1 MSDLTSDD
9 STQDSTGSQPARV
22 VSSDVT
28 TSHNKPT
35 QFLDAK
41 FRQKLKKGKFRE
53 VAPIDPMLEAPVA
66 DTHAHLDMLQ
76 DPGLNLARCAVHGV
90 RFVCAMVDLVEDAQ
104 TTYENLDSWLTRAS
118 VLVPEIERTAQPCS
132 ALPIALP
139 LVRIAIGCHPHYAK
153 SYTDTHE
160 ELLLAKLADPHTC
173 ALGEVGLD
181 YHYDHSPRDVQ
192 REVFRRQIRVA
203 HKVGVPILLHLREAH
218 DDAYE
223 ILCEEGFPE
232 AGCVLH
238 CFNLGYDELE
248 RWHKKGC
255 FAAFGGPLT
264 FTSAPEVRDAAA
276 QFDTSLT
283 LTETDSPFMTPHP
296 MRGIECG
303 PEHTVY
309 TAKVLAEVCN
319 AGPGAE
325 RAAFLNSV
333 YDNAIKLLG

>member
-1 MSDLTSDD
+1 MSDQQAADNTQSNTS
-9 STQDSTGSQPARV
+9 SQPARV

-28 TSHNKPT
+28 ASHNKPT
-35 QFLDAK
+35 QFVDAK
-41 FRQKLKKGKFRE
+41 FRQKLKKGRFRE
-53 VAPIDPMLEAPVA
+53 VASIEPALEAPVA

-90 RFVCAMVDLVEDAQ
+90 RFVCAMVDLVEDAH
-104 TTYENLDSWLTRAS
+104 TTYENLENWLVRAS
-118 VLVPEIERTAQPCS
+118 NLVSEIEPTAQPCS
-132 ALPIALP
+132 ALPVALP
-139 LVRIAIGCHPHYAK
+139 VVRIAIGCHPHYAK
-153 SYTDTHE
+153 SYTDALE
-160 ELLLAKLADPHTC
+160 ELLFKKLADPRTC

-181 YHYDHSPRDVQ
+181 YHYDHSPRDIQ

-203 HKVGVPILLHLREAH
+203 HKAKVPILLHLREAH
-218 DDAYE
+218 DDAYD
-223 ILCEEGFPE
+223 ILCEEGFPK

-238 CFNLGYDELE
+238 CFNLDYSELE

-255 FAAFGGPLT
+255 YAAFGGPLT

-276 QFDTSLT
+276 QFDIALT

-309 TAKVLAEVCN
+309 TAKVLAEVHGAQ
-319 AGPGAE
+319 AGAD
-325 RAAFLNSV
+325 RAKLLNSV
-333 YDNAIKLLG
+333 YDNAIRLLG

>member
-1 MSDLTSDD
+1 MSDWQAGDN
-9 STQDSTGSQPARV
+9 TQSSISSQPARV

-28 TSHNKPT
+28 ASHNKPT
-35 QFLDAK
+35 HFVDAK
-41 FRQKLKKGKFRE
+41 FRQKLKKGRFRE
-53 VAPIDPMLEAPVA
+53 VASIEPALEAPVA

-90 RFVCAMVDLVEDAQ
+90 RFVCAMVDLAEDAH
-104 TTYENLDSWLTRAS
+104 TTYENLENWIARAS
-118 VLVPEIERTAQPCS
+118 SLVPEIEPTAQPCS
-132 ALPIALP
+132 ALPTALP
-139 LVRIAIGCHPHYAK
+139 RVRIAIGCHPHYAK
-153 SYTDTHE
+153 SYTDVHE
-160 ELLLAKLADPHTC
+160 KLLFEKLADPRTC

-181 YHYDHSPRDVQ
+181 YHYDHSPRDLQ

-203 HKVGVPILLHLREAH
+203 HKAKVPILLHLREAH

-223 ILCEEGFPE
+223 ILCEEGFPK

-255 FAAFGGPLT
+255 YAAFGGPLT

-276 QFDTSLT
+276 QFNVNLT

-309 TAKVLAEVCN
+309 TAKVLAELHG
-319 AGPGAE
+319 AQPGAD
-325 RAAFLNSV
+325 RAKLLNSV
-333 YDNAIKLLG
+333 YENAIKLLG